1 MDSSYVVLNVGP
13 DCMVHFH
20 FVFIVCSRTLSCML
34 HVMCDVVCRLCSML
48 CVVCL
53 VQISG
58 WVLNPSQPQRQQRR
72 HRWLEAAT
80 MVPTFVQG
88 HAKQPSAGPSG
99 AAKKPVLVQAE
110 SWSRGSWISWL
121 DLHPTTSTA
130 WAWSAAGSN
139 RDKMPKYVTNP
150 SQLTCGCDRQTQ
162 IMIVEPPHE
171 H

>member
-1 MDSSYVVLNVGP
+1 MLSWMLVLIVWCIFILYSLYVHWVACCTLCVMLYVGCVP
-13 DCMVHFH
+13 C
-20 FVFIVCSRTLSCML
+20 
-34 HVMCDVVCRLCSML
+34 

-139 RDKMPKYVTNP
+139 QDKMPKYVTNP

-162 IMIVEPPHE
+162 IMIVKPPHE

>member
-110 SWSRGSWISWL
+110 SWSRGS
-121 DLHPTTSTA
+121 
-130 WAWSAAGSN
+130 
-139 RDKMPKYVTNP
+139 
-150 SQLTCGCDRQTQ
+150 
-162 IMIVEPPHE
+162 
-171 H
+171 